1 MIKKQYR
8 LKMSNELIVLTS
20 DKFTKIFFKTTPNY
34 EKKYKIGEMIL
45 TVETEHMMTDFDFA
59 VLSAIITLYEEH
71 GMLTLFK
78 PLNILKLITGNTK
91 AHFTE
96 NSKKSQTI
104 SEQMIIES
112 IHHLQQFK
120 LTSGSNISTLINV
133 KKNGDYLMIVERPLL
148 ISCYGGDNLLCLK
161 KVVLDIGALQ
171 FQIKKGY
178 IHQNRSIVSFKF
190 WTLNQIINSKE
201 EINLDMQYL
210 YNKLDMQR
218 CLDRLEQKLLFH
230 SISFDIY
237 RKRKRQIQSKMR
249 KILNGYFKSLLEY
262 KIIERYSIGKLQI
275 HVSISNTI

>member
-237 RKRKRQIQSKMR
+237 RKRKRQIQSKMQ

>member
-104 SEQMIIES
+104 SEHMIIES

-133 KKNGDYLMIVERPLL
+133 KKNGDYLIIVERPLL

-201 EINLDMQYL
+201 EINLDMQNL
-210 YNKLDMQR
+210 YNKLDMQK
-218 CLDRLEQKLLFH
+218 CLDQLEQKLLFH